1 MNTFDYKKVKDPQYF
16 RDARMDAHSDH
27 IYYRT
32 KEEAEEKQSSYRV
45 SLNGL
50 WKFHYA
56 KNYADVVA
64 GFEKED
70 YCCSKYHPQ
79 INRTCLWCCICP
91 VSVF

>member
-1 MNTFDYKKVKDPQYF
+1 MPMNTFDYKKVKDPQYF

-50 WKFHYA
+50 WMFLLCHK
-56 KNYADVVA
+56 
-64 GFEKED
+64 
-70 YCCSKYHPQ
+70 SSLPQ
-79 INRTCLWCCICP
+79 RNCRIPAEFICF
-91 VSVF
+91 SAL

>member
-56 KNYADVVA
+56 KNYAVEA
-64 GFEKED
+64 
-70 YCCSKYHPQ
+70 SML
-79 INRTCLWCCICP
+79 LWQSCRKF
-91 VSVF
+91 SG

>member
-16 RDARMDAHSDH
+16 RAARLEAHSDH

-50 WKFHYA
+50 WKFH
-56 KNYADVVA
+56 
-64 GFEKED
+64 
-70 YCCSKYHPQ
+70 
-79 INRTCLWCCICP
+79 
-91 VSVF
+91 

>member
-45 SLNGL
+45 EFKRAVEVPLC
-50 WKFHYA
+50 K
-56 KNYADVVA
+56 KTM
-64 GFEKED
+64 
-70 YCCSKYHPQ
+70 P
-79 INRTCLWCCICP
+79 T
-91 VSVF
+91 

>member
-1 MNTFDYKKVKDPQYF
+1 MVKNVFLLEGIFTITEKEYMPMNTFDYKKVKDPQYF

-56 KNYADVVA
+56 KTM
-64 GFEKED
+64 
-70 YCCSKYHPQ
+70 P
-79 INRTCLWCCICP
+79 T
-91 VSVF
+91 